1 MLLWTIKWVI
11 ISLTLI
17 FLAHYLFI
25 FFTNTL
31 TVPKVK
37 DLVNKPSVCYS
48 ELLSSN
54 TYTPE
59 KVLPSTNNAKGN
71 NSNNNNNTATV
82 SMQDEL
88 NTFLRELKRP

>member
-48 ELLSSN
+48 ELLSN
-54 TYTPE
+54 TRSPE
-59 KVLPSTNNAKGN
+59 KVLPPTKGN
-71 NSNNNNNTATV
+71 NNNATA

-88 NTFLRELKRP
+88 NTFLRELKRPS